1 MAQLVRKRKAAVSL
15 ATKMVEELVAENPY
29 QLRGVTSIEG
39 AERALGPRLSQAR
52 KAFHDRVTQERRGE
66 KLFDNALQAA
76 LDAAVDPAPARGI
89 APKVIE
95 GAASTRA
102 SGDSGSSY
110 RDAAP
115 EPEIK
120 LKPSRLLPPPSALAR
135 MRNQLLFAAAWI
147 VAVIRFAGPIRHHG
161 VSRLAL
167 MQGLLGTMAVLPIA
181 LGVLLLILPKR

>member
-1 MAQLVRKRKAAVSL
+1 VAQQVRKRKAAGSL
-15 ATKMVEELVAENPY
+15 ATKMAAAP
-29 QLRGVTSIEG
+29 
-39 AERALGPRLSQAR
+39 LG
-52 KAFHDRVTQERRGE
+52 T
-66 KLFDNALQAA
+66 AA
-76 LDAAVDPAPARGI
+76 AKGI

-95 GAASTRA
+95 GAASPRA

-135 MRNQLLFAAAWI
+135 RRNQLLFAAAWI
-147 VAVIRFAGPIRHHG
+147 VAVIRFAGPIRDHG
-161 VSRLAL
+161 VSKLAL
-167 MQGLLGTMAVLPIA
+167 MQGLFGTMAVLPIV